1 LSAEQDDI
9 FVDPSSVTVVLH
21 AGELAIIPVDCDP
34 KEWCEAAEK
43 VLGLTAHPL
52 PDGRVIVKRV

>member
-1 LSAEQDDI
+1 
-9 FVDPSSVTVVLH
+9 VDPSSVTVVLH
-21 AGELAIIPVDCDP
+21 AGELAIMPVDCDP